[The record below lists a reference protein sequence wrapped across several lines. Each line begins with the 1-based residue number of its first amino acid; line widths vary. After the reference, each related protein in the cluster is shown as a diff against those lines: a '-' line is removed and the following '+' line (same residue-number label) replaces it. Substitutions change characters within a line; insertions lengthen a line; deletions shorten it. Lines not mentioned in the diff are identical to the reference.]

1 MSTILLG
8 DQDNPELD
16 DYFKKLYSSKYEE
29 DGKMKKQF
37 LQSISYLTTNHG
49 EYANINIPIVIP
61 LDLELDVD
69 GIGGIYPG
77 NSFHSNYLPSRYKHS
92 TIFQAF
98 DISHK
103 VDNSGWTT
111 SIGGK
116 MRATK
121 GGVFIGLKHIQK
133 VFGEMYDNM
142 VSRARIN
149 TKDALKFKKQQDK
162 EFDKA
167 LAKK

>member
-1 MSTILLG
+1 
-8 DQDNPELD
+8 
-16 DYFKKLYSSKYEE
+16 
-29 DGKMKKQF
+29 
-37 LQSISYLTTNHG
+37 
-49 EYANINIPIVIP
+49 
-61 LDLELDVD
+61 
-69 GIGGIYPG
+69 
-77 NSFHSNYLPSRYKHS
+77 
-92 TIFQAF
+92 
-98 DISHK
+98 
-103 VDNSGWTT
+103 
-111 SIGGK
+111 

>member
-1 MSTILLG
+1 MIFCVKRFLSFLILVFG
-8 DQDNPELD
+8 IAFIGSSIAGHKMHDN
-16 DYFKKLYSSKYEE
+16 
-29 DGKMKKQF
+29 
-37 LQSISYLTTNHG
+37 
-49 EYANINIPIVIP
+49 
-61 LDLELDVD
+61 DLELDVD